1 MHSPP
6 AMATVMEIVREMA
19 SQPLAPATAASS
31 LQRDIQLFR
40 IAPSSSSSSCPLP
53 SQYITTASHDA
64 ATLTHQLGVF
74 AEEFPLAARQLPEA
88 IVALSTTTTTT
99 AAAAVADSSPS
110 SRSQQQRCV
119 DAVCDV
125 LKRLTVLASSHA
137 SAVQNCRSRDA
148 QKGQTI
154 FHDYGTVNAVAED
167 VTKDPVVQEAL
178 ARAENLSLAVQR
190 IVLALTNN

>member
-1 MHSPP
+1 
-6 AMATVMEIVREMA
+6 MATMTKIVREMA
-19 SQPLAPATAASS
+19 SQPLAPATASLFMSS

-40 IAPSSSSSSCPLP
+40 IAPLSFSSCPMP
-53 SQYITTASHDA
+53 SPYITTASHDVS
-64 ATLTHQLGVF
+64 TLTHQLGVF
-74 AEEFPLAARQLPEA
+74 AEEFPLAAKQLLEA
-88 IVALSTTTTTT
+88 TAALSTTTITTT
-99 AAAAVADSSPS
+99 SAAAAGTDSKPF
-110 SRSQQQRCV
+110 V

-125 LKRLTVLASSHA
+125 LNMLNVLLRNHA
-137 SAVQNCRSRDA
+137 SAVKNCRSRDA

-167 VTKDPVVQEAL
+167 VTKDPVVKEAS